1 MPCSV
6 IRHSTTE
13 VFVVPKSIPNDA
25 ISILLNH
32 NTVRSILSNEKYK
45 GDALMQK
52 FYTEDFLTKRQIPN
66 KGVLPQYY
74 VEGNHEAIIPPE
86 TFELV
91 QLELERR
98 KSKGGRY
105 SGVDIFASR
114 IVCGECGAYYGSKIW
129 HSNQAKYRR
138 IIYRCNQKYG
148 GDKPCSTPHV
158 TEEQLKQGF
167 VAALNKLISKR
178 DDIIAGL
185 TEGADILYDT
195 TALEAEKK
203 RLWDEMC
210 VLAEMVQAA
219 INENAHVALD
229 QKEYQK
235 RYDEL
240 ASRYDGVKAEHDKV
254 AGQIATLISTKT
266 AAQQFI
272 GTLRG
277 LPQKVTA
284 FNPETWG
291 KLLDHATVYTDGSVR
306 FTFRN
311 GIEI

>member
-1 MPCSV
+1 
-6 IRHSTTE
+6 
-13 VFVVPKSIPNDA
+13 
-25 ISILLNH
+25 
-32 NTVRSILSNEKYK
+32 
-45 GDALMQK
+45 MQK

-229 QKEYQK
+229 QTEYQK

>member
-1 MPCSV
+1 
-6 IRHSTTE
+6 
-13 VFVVPKSIPNDA
+13 
-25 ISILLNH
+25 
-32 NTVRSILSNEKYK
+32 
-45 GDALMQK
+45 
-52 FYTEDFLTKRQIPN
+52 
-66 KGVLPQYY
+66 
-74 VEGNHEAIIPPE
+74 
-86 TFELV
+86 
-91 QLELERR
+91 
-98 KSKGGRY
+98 
-105 SGVDIFASR
+105 
-114 IVCGECGAYYGSKIW
+114 
-129 HSNQAKYRR
+129 
-138 IIYRCNQKYG
+138 
-148 GDKPCSTPHV
+148 V

-185 TEGADILYDT
+185 TEGAEILYDT
-195 TALEAEKK
+195 STLEAEKK

-219 INENAHVALD
+219 INENAHVVLD

-240 ASRYDGVKAEHDKV
+240 ATRCDGVKAEHDKV
-254 AGQIATLISTKT
+254 AGQIATLVSTKT

-284 FNPETWG
+284 FNLETWG
-291 KLLDHATVYTDGSVR
+291 KLLDHATVYTHGSIR

>member
-1 MPCSV
+1 M
-6 IRHSTTE
+6 
-13 VFVVPKSIPNDA
+13 
-25 ISILLNH
+25 
-32 NTVRSILSNEKYK
+32 
-45 GDALMQK
+45 
-52 FYTEDFLTKRQIPN
+52 
-66 KGVLPQYY
+66 
-74 VEGNHEAIIPPE
+74 
-86 TFELV
+86 V

-98 KSKGGRY
+98 KSKGGMY

-114 IVCGECGAYYGSKIW
+114 IVCGECGAYYGPKIW

-138 IIYRCNQKYG
+138 VIYRYNQKYG

-167 VAALNKLISKR
+167 VAALNKLVSKR

-185 TEGADILYDT
+185 TEGAEFLYDT
-195 TALEAEKK
+195 AALETEKK
-203 RLWDEMC
+203 HLWDEMS

-229 QKEYQK
+229 QTEYQK
-235 RYDEL
+235 RYDDL
-240 ASRYDGVKAEHDKV
+240 AAQYDGVKAEHDKV
-254 AGQIATLISTKT
+254 AGQIATLVSTKT
-266 AAQQFI
+266 ATQQFI
-272 GTLRG
+272 NTLQG
-277 LPQKVTA
+277 QPQKVTA

-291 KLLDHATVYTDGSVR
+291 KLLDHATVYADATIH

>member
-1 MPCSV
+1 M
-6 IRHSTTE
+6 
-13 VFVVPKSIPNDA
+13 
-25 ISILLNH
+25 
-32 NTVRSILSNEKYK
+32 
-45 GDALMQK
+45 
-52 FYTEDFLTKRQIPN
+52 
-66 KGVLPQYY
+66 
-74 VEGNHEAIIPPE
+74 
-86 TFELV
+86 
-91 QLELERR
+91 
-98 KSKGGRY
+98 
-105 SGVDIFASR
+105 
-114 IVCGECGAYYGSKIW
+114 
-129 HSNQAKYRR
+129 
-138 IIYRCNQKYG
+138 
-148 GDKPCSTPHV
+148 

-178 DDIIAGL
+178 DDIIVGL
-185 TEGADILYDT
+185 TEGAEILYDT
-195 TALEAEKK
+195 TALETEKK

-240 ASRYDGVKAEHDKV
+240 ATRYDSVKAEHDKA

-272 GTLRG
+272 GTLQA
-277 LPQKVTA
+277 LPQKMTA
-284 FNPETWG
+284 FNPEAWG
-291 KLLDHATVYTDGSVR
+291 KLLDHATVYTDGSIR